1 MSDKLSQRPDET
13 RAKSIAKL
21 YVDPISPYAY
31 FYLKQIDRLDDLLDI
46 RITPILFGA
55 VLAHWGQLGPAEIES
70 KRRHTYQHCVWL
82 ARRYGLAFQMPS
94 RHPFNPLSALRLLVR
109 WVTHLRRSRKQVI
122 LFLSRVVTPNLT
134 FLDYARL

>member
-31 FYLKQIDRLDDLLDI
+31 FYLKQIDRIDDLLDI

-82 ARRYGLAFQMPS
+82 ARRFGLAFQMPP
-94 RHPFNPLSALRLLVR
+94 RHPFNPLSALRLLV
-109 WVTHLRRSRKQVI
+109 SMGNPPEAIKKAVI

-134 FLDYARL
+134 FLDYARF

>member
-55 VLAHWGQLGPAEIES
+55 VLAHWGQLGPAEIEPS
-70 KRRHTYQHCVWL
+70 GVIPISIASGSPGVL
-82 ARRYGLAFQMPS
+82 A
-94 RHPFNPLSALRLLVR
+94 
-109 WVTHLRRSRKQVI
+109 
-122 LFLSRVVTPNLT
+122 
-134 FLDYARL
+134 